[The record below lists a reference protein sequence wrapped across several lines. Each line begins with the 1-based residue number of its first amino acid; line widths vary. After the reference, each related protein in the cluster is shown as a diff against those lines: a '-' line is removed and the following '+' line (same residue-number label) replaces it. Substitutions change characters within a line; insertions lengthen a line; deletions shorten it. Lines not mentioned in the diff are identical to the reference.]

1 MSITISFCIRTNN
14 NSTIRFIT
22 NRSTITNSNGRTC
35 IIIITSYG
43 TTRRGW
49 GWINSNC
56 FRIITCWAW
65 STMGTREFIIRS
77 SFLCT
82 SFCSVANSYWFLRTC
97 IRTSTKC
104 SATICG
110 IRSNTYC
117 GTIVGSCN
125 FITTRR
131 TTNSKGIV
139 TSCFCTCTN
148 SNSIC
153 FSCLCFSTNSNS
165 FYITCH
171 VITTNRNCGA
181 NTTTW
186 IRFTRIVN
194 VLFIIW

>member
-1 MSITISFCIRTNN
+1 MSITIGFCIWTNN

-22 NRSTITNSNGRTC
+22 NSSAIADSNARTR
-35 IIIITSYG
+35 IIIIAGYG
-43 TTRRGW
+43 TTCRGW

-56 FRIITCWAW
+56 FRFIACWAR
-65 STMGTREFIIRS
+65 STMRAREFIIRS

-82 SFCSVANSYWFLRTC
+82 RLCWIANSYWFLRTC

-117 GTIVGSCN
+117 GTIFISSNLISTSC
-125 FITTRR
+125 
-131 TTNSKGIV
+131 TTNGKGIV
-139 TSCFCTCTN
+139 TSCFCTCTD

-165 FYITCH
+165 FYITCQ

-186 IRFTRIVN
+186 ICFTRISKII
-194 VLFIIW
+194 FIIW